1 MTRIG
6 TPLSPTA
13 TRVLLC
19 GCGELGKEVV
29 IELQRLGVEVI
40 AVDRYANAPAMQVA
54 HAAQLAWESEEMPE
68 AVREAWA
75 ADGYRVRV
83 VLPSRESW
91 ESTPRPVSIID
102 AGFTEL
108 DGPTE
113 TTRAFW

>member
-1 MTRIG
+1 MVGLARFAERR
-6 TPLSPTA
+6 PHALS
-13 TRVLLC
+13 
-19 GCGELGKEVV
+19 GGQ
-29 IELQRLGVEVI
+29 LQRV
-40 AVDRYANAPAMQVA
+40 AVARA
-54 HAAQLAWESEEMPE
+54 L
-68 AVREAWA
+68 A